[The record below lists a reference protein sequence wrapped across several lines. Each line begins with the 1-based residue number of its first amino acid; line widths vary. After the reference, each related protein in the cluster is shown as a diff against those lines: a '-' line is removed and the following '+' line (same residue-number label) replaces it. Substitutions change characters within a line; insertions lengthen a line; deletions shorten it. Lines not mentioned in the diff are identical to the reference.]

1 MDFHGLPWTSMNF
14 HELPWTS
21 LEWLGTASTW
31 TVFIPLNNA
40 TMNDHL
46 WPKPLLTLYLLK
58 LLNRDFVRCLF
69 CNLSQTRNLLD
80 WLSLGAIARGRR
92 RNHIFAFFYRYIIVA
107 KSCNFLKL
115 ITFRKHRRVKIV
127 FSPLWLSPLLLLET
141 QRMDFISWKSDIR
154 ITVKKMTWELKS

>member
-1 MDFHGLPWTSMNF
+1 MDF

-21 LEWLGTASTW
+21 MDQLGMAWNS
-31 TVFIPLNNA
+31 FDLNCLYPTQQRN
-40 TMNDHL
+40 NDLL

-58 LLNRDFVRCLF
+58 LLKRDFVRCLF